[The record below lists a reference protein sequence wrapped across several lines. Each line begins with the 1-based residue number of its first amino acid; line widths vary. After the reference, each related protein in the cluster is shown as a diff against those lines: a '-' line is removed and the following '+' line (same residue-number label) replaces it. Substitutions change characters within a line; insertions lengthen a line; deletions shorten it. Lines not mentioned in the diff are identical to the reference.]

1 MNFSNFFAYLSPRIA
16 TFFKGMGIGAAN
28 LVPGVSGGT
37 LALILN
43 VYEQLIEAIHNI
55 SLGTLWTILRLLT
68 FKKTALEAFKEEMK
82 RIDAGFIMIILL
94 GVLASI
100 FAFAGLMTYLISNY
114 HDPINGFFFG
124 LILLSILVPYAM
136 IKKKDFK
143 VWVTIFLAVVMIV
156 FLSFLTTGEETIEK
170 EQAKIEMEET
180 TGAESAG
187 ELESIV
193 DYAVLFLSGALAIS
207 AMALPGV
214 SGSLIMLLMGKYF
227 VLLQA
232 VNDRNLLILL
242 VFVLGTLFG
251 IILFT
256 RVINFMLRKF
266 HDVTMGFLTGLVAGS
281 LWVIWPFKNTFT
293 LTNGEKIYLSNKLP
307 TDFGANEVLVLIAV
321 VLGGGLVMGMMIISK
336 RQKARRAA
344 EE

>member
-281 LWVIWPFKNTFT
+281 LWAIWPFKNTFT

>member
-1 MNFSNFFAYLSPRIA
+1 MSEFIRIGQDMKYIA
-16 TFFKGMGIGAAN
+16 LFFKGVCIGAAN

-68 FKKTALEAFKEEMK
+68 FKKTAWEAFKEEMK

-94 GVLASI
+94 GVLVSI
-100 FAFAGLMTYLISNY
+100 VAFAGLMTYLISNY
-114 HDPINGFFFG
+114 HDPTNGFFFG
-124 LILLSILVPYAM
+124 LILLSILVPYTM

-170 EQAKIEMEET
+170 EQTKIEMEENA
-180 TGAESAG
+180 GAESAG
-187 ELESIV
+187 GLESIV

-207 AMALPGV
+207 AMVLPGV

-242 VFVLGTLFG
+242 VFALGTLFG

-256 RVINFMLRKF
+256 RVINYMLRKF
-266 HDVTMGFLTGLVAGS
+266 HDLTMGFLTGLVAGS
-281 LWVIWPFKNTFT
+281 LWAIWPFKNTFT

-307 TDFGANEVLVLIAV
+307 TDFGTNEVFVLIAV
-321 VLGGGLVMGMMIISK
+321 VLGGGLVMGMMIINK

>member
-68 FKKTALEAFKEEMK
+68 FKKTAWEAFKEEMK

-180 TGAESAG
+180 AGAESAG
-187 ELESIV
+187 GLESIV

-266 HDVTMGFLTGLVAGS
+266 HDLTMGFLTGLVAGS
-281 LWVIWPFKNTFT
+281 LWAIWPFKNTFT

>member
-1 MNFSNFFAYLSPRIA
+1 MSEFIRIGQNMKYIIL
-16 TFFKGMGIGAAN
+16 FFKGVGIGAAN

-43 VYEQLIEAIHNI
+43 VYEQLIETIHNI
-55 SLGTLWTILRLLT
+55 SWGTLWTILRLLT
-68 FKKTALEAFKEEMK
+68 FKKTAWETFKEEMK

-100 FAFAGLMTYLISNY
+100 VAFAGLMTYLISNY

-124 LILLSILVPYAM
+124 LILLSILVPYTM

-156 FLSFLTTGEETIEK
+156 FLSFLTTGEKTIEK
-170 EQAKIEMEET
+170 EQIKIEMEENA
-180 TGAESAG
+180 GAESAG
-187 ELESIV
+187 GLESIV

-207 AMALPGV
+207 AMVLPGV

-242 VFVLGTLFG
+242 VFALGTLFG

-266 HDVTMGFLTGLVAGS
+266 HDLTMGFLTGLVVGS
-281 LWVIWPFKNTFT
+281 LWAIWPFKNTFT

-307 TDFGANEVLVLIAV
+307 TDFGANEVFVLIAA
-321 VLGGGLVMGMMIISK
+321 VLGGGLVMGMMIINK